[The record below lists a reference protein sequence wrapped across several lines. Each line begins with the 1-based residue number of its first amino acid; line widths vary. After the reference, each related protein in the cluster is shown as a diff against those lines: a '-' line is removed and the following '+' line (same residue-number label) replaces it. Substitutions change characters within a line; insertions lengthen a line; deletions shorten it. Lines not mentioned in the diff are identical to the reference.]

1 MNIPAQIVSGDS
13 VKWCDNS
20 QLGDLGASINST
32 DYSLTYALRGAAAPL
47 DVVGVADGTG
57 WEFTVAYTDTV
68 GWPAGVYYWQATAA
82 KGDERVTVGQGTF
95 SVLANI
101 ASQVGTFDGRSAA
114 EIDLAAVETEIRN
127 RVAGGASIEYSIGN
141 RSLKREPLSELRAL
155 RADFKRIVI
164 RERQAQSIAQGKGNP
179 RNVFV
184 SFGSPLPKRP

>member
-13 VKWCDNS
+13 VKWRDIS

-47 DVVGVADGTG
+47 DIVGVPDGTG

-82 KGDERVTVGQGTF
+82 KGSERVTVGQGTF
-95 SVLANI
+95 NVLANI